1 MLKMSPKLC
10 LASVLFGLF
19 LIEIQPLGAKGQN
32 NPQLESNSG
41 ARSILN
47 SSIINSGIVKGIGSI
62 TSKITSPIRGAAGTV
77 IEKVGGALPGRAGLV
92 GEYFGNDLLI
102 FFN

>member
-10 LASVLFGLF
+10 LAPILFGLF
-19 LIEIQPLGAKGQN
+19 LINIQPLGVKGQN
-32 NPQLESNSG
+32 DSQSESNSG
-41 ARSILN
+41 MRSILN

-92 GEYFGNDLLI
+92 GEYFGNDYLI
-102 FFN
+102 FLD